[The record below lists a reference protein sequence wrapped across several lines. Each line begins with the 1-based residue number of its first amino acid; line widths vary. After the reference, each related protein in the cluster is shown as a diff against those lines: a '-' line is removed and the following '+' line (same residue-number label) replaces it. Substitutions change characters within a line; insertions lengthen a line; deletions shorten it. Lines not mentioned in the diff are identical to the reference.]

1 METNKRVE
9 AVAEIIHM
17 VSPDFTL
24 SKRYMIAAQIVKAV
38 ENIDQQVSEPS

>member
-24 SKRYMIAAQIVKAV
+24 SQRYTLAAKIVTAV
-38 ENIDQQVSEPS
+38 ENIHQEVSEQP